1 MEIVKIENLAEVTNG
16 ELFTYS
22 LKKTTVT
29 VCEEN
34 ASTSHVAMTPQWR
47 VNINDLKR
55 YALDHLIPN
64 TFEDDDDFNVIMM
77 VDNDPELTVTDT
89 AIEMV
94 FNVEYQEIESIKIT
108 FEYNKEK

>member
-1 MEIVKIENLAEVTNG
+1 MEKSFLSFDAA
-16 ELFTYS
+16 S

-34 ASTSHVAMTPQWR
+34 AIVSHVAMTPPWS
-47 VNINDLKR
+47 VNINDLKQ

-64 TFEDDDDFNVIMM
+64 TFEEDDDFDVIMM
-77 VDNDPELTVTDT
+77 VDDDPELTVTDT

-94 FNVEYQEIESIKIT
+94 FNVEYKEIESIKIT
-108 FEYNKEK
+108 FELNK

>member
-1 MEIVKIENLAEVTNG
+1 MEIVKIKSLAEVTAG
-16 ELFTYS
+16 EIFTYS

-34 ASTSHVAMTPQWR
+34 ASTSHVAMTPRWR
-47 VNINDLKR
+47 LNINGLKR

-64 TFEDDDDFNVIMM
+64 TFEEDDDLNVTMR
-77 VDNDPELTVTDT
+77 VDDDPELTVTDT

-94 FNVEYQEIESIKIT
+94 FNVEYKEIESIKIT
-108 FEYNKEK
+108 FELNK